1 MDKFGIFNLL
11 SSFFSQNTFSQNSNG
26 SANNAFSPL
35 IGNLLS
41 SLSANN
47 PNSSTQNQ
55 VSVQPTQ
62 IPPSADTQSNLSTKM
77 VDKPPLQYQMLQTMQ
92 NHDRFVKKVK
102 NTNPTYKI

>member
-11 SSFFSQNTFSQNSNG
+11 SSFFSQNTFSQNSND
-26 SANNAFSPL
+26 SANNSFSPL

-41 SLSANN
+41 SLSANK

-55 VSVQPTQ
+55 VPVQPTQ
-62 IPPSADTQSNLSTKM
+62 TPPSADTQANLPTKM